1 MAAPS
6 NALNFLQ
13 TAALLGVSL
22 VCATQNSL
30 SAENRELLWQVIQA
44 CRANYDMT
52 GAAFPCLDVNVSA
65 GVERGYVILRRPI
78 GNDDLILAATRKIVG
93 IEDPSLRGKDAAN
106 YFEDAWNARTI
117 LTTRTGGPPAPEN
130 VALAVNS
137 SLTRRQDQLH
147 IHIGCLSPQAKRSL
161 QASKSELSQTGWHH
175 LTRSVGGLMFW
186 ALRIDQETLEGVNP
200 FRLALEGLAVEA
212 RDMEKVTIVVIGNR
226 SIEGRGAFILLAT
239 TNDPF
244 RSGFRSAGSNLL
256 ANICQS

>member
-30 SAENRELLWQVIQA
+30 SAENRESLWQVVQA

-52 GAAFPCLDVNVSA
+52 GAAFPCLDVNASV

-93 IEDPSLRGKDAAN
+93 VEDPSLRGPEGAN
-106 YFEDAWNARTI
+106 YFEDAWNARTF
-117 LTTRTGGPPAPEN
+117 LTTRTGGRPALEN

-147 IHIGCLSPQAKRSL
+147 IHIGCLSPQARRSL

-186 ALRIDQETLEGVNP
+186 ALRIDQETPEGVNP
-200 FRLALEGLAVEA
+200 FALALEGLAVEA
-212 RDMEKVTIVVIGNR
+212 RDMAKITIVVTGSR

-244 RSGFRSAGSNLL
+244 RSGFRSAGSSLL
-256 ANICQS
+256 ANICLS